1 MDFLCFQKRSKWIV
15 FSNILIIDSEQVL
28 QKKFVL
34 LFDVCML
41 MMFIR
46 RTALAADPMELQA
59 LLVLGGL
66 VVAGIAIVLLMGL
79 FSNSGTSY
87 EEAMVQQRKA
97 TSELLALAES
107 KNKSKKNNK
116 KAIKKVRFAILL
128 ELWLVI
134 IKKK

>member
-1 MDFLCFQKRSKWIV
+1 
-15 FSNILIIDSEQVL
+15 
-28 QKKFVL
+28 
-34 LFDVCML
+34 